1 MLTQGEKRG
10 MSELLHDM
18 EPPDLISLAK
28 TVTSRLVEAN
38 SPVQALE
45 NILLHADSAEG
56 VLLRKKV
63 TKELL
68 FKHLNSKRVPIRA
81 REDKARCH
89 YNVVALQLLQN
100 WHGIQNKNSILLNL

>member
-1 MLTQGEKRG
+1 MLTEGEKQG

-28 TVTSRLVEAN
+28 TVTLRLVETN
-38 SPVQALE
+38 SAVQALD

-56 VLLRKKV
+56 VLMRRKV

-68 FKHLNSKRVPIRA
+68 FKHLNSKRVPIRP

-89 YNVVALQLLQN
+89 YHAVALQLQQN
-100 WHGIQNKNSILLNL
+100 